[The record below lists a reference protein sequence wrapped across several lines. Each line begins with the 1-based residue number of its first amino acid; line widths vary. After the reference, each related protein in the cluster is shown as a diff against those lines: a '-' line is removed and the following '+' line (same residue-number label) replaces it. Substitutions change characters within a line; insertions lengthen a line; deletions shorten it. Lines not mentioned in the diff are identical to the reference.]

1 MTIIVALHEMFYG
14 EAGKE
19 YTGTKWEY
27 IKD

>member
-1 MTIIVALHEMFYG
+1 MTIIVALREMFRE

-19 YTGTKWEY
+19 YTGTKWEN